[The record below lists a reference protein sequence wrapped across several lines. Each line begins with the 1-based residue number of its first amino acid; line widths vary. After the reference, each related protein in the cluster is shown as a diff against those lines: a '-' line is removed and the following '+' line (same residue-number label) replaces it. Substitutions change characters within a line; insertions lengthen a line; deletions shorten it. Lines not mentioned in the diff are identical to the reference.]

1 MSLLLWVVIWSVFIS
16 LAIYL
21 FKKGNTNYSS
31 MWMEVLGMIIIVFLF
46 LSIVYIPSS
55 YYDSLNNL
63 QEFNAI
69 KETVE
74 TQRLKDNTNLERATL
89 TREISEA
96 NQWLRSSQFW
106 NKWLLFDV
114 AITDKVDNLEP
125 IK

>member
-1 MSLLLWVVIWSVFIS
+1 
-16 LAIYL
+16 
-21 FKKGNTNYSS
+21 
-31 MWMEVLGMIIIVFLF
+31 MIIIVFLF

-74 TQRLKDNTNLERATL
+74 TQRLKENTNLERATL